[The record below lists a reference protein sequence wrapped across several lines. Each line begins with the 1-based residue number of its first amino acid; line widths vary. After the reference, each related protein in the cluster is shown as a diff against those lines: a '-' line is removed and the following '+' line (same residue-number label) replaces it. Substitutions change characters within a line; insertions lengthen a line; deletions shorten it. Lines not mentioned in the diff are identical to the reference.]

1 MAKINEE
8 PIVTP
13 FFFEHEGRE
22 CVEVRI
28 AGERNFRPI
37 FPVDSLWERQ
47 GNLELTYADR
57 WPDEYAAFKAGEQ
70 QVANGTDLN
79 MVPGLGPDRI
89 AELRALNI
97 YTVESLAAIDGR
109 NIKALGGN
117 GYKLKQ
123 LAEEFL
129 TKRPQ
134 FVPNE
139 ELEALRARIAELEAQ
154 KTATAPAWDKTGSE
168 MAGPS
173 DDQRTDEE
181 LKQAIAAKTGKRPQG
196 NPNRGSLLS
205 MLRDLEDVAA

>member
-57 WPDEYAAFKAGEQ
+57 WPDAYAAFKAGEQ
-70 QVANGTDLN
+70 QVADGTDLN

-154 KTATAPAWDKTGSE
+154 KTVATE
-168 MAGPS
+168 VLS
-173 DDQRTDEE
+173 DDPRTDEE
-181 LKQAIAAKTGKRPQG
+181 LKQAIADRFGQRPRG
-196 NPNRGSLLS
+196 NPSRATLLG
-205 MLRDLEDVAA
+205 MLATEAA